1 MRVVDFYLRS
11 KLLRAIAL
19 IYVIGAAWVICFGA
33 PSESRLPPYR
43 IDIDVYRLGGLA
55 VRAGEPLY
63 SQLYLTEIGAQLP
76 FTYPPIAAQIFAV
89 LFAPISLPYATAA
102 IAVASAGALY
112 AVVWVVLRE
121 MTDLRGMH
129 AVWITV
135 AVLAFAIPLAA
146 FRWTVDFGQINV
158 FLMLLVVVDLTVGRN
173 RWWRGSLI
181 GFAAAI
187 KLTPLVFGL
196 YFLMRRDLRG
206 GIQTLL
212 AFSFWT
218 LVGHVI
224 SPRNS
229 TIYWTGT
236 LSNSGR
242 IGAPDYASNQSITGL
257 LARSQLSED
266 ARSTLWLVL
275 VVVLG
280 LVTAVIMWLLIRR
293 GHHLA
298 AILANAFFGLLA
310 SPVSWS
316 HHWVWAIPALMWL
329 VLRIRSRPSG
339 ATAAH
344 GQRTWAGPT
353 VVRRPAWLPWLLG
366 AVALWGWVIFWYG
379 PQLELPNEGG
389 REQNWT
395 LFQDVVGNMW
405 IWWALVFMAILV
417 VVALIDLP
425 DTGSGP
431 VFARQVPRVFRRG
444 VRLPASGGEGD
455 GAGTA
460 GPAAAPAGG
469 SSPARPSRSS

>member
-33 PSESRLPPYR
+33 PSETRIPPYR

-55 VRAGEPLY
+55 VRNHEPLY
-63 SQLYLTEIGAQLP
+63 SQDYLTEIGANLP
-76 FTYPPIAAQIFAV
+76 FTYPPIAGQIFAV

-102 IAVASAGALY
+102 IAVATAVALY

-121 MTDLRGMH
+121 MTDLRGMD
-129 AVWITV
+129 AVWATV
-135 AVLAFAIPLAA
+135 GVLVFVVSLAP

-187 KLTPLVFGL
+187 KLTPLAFGL
-196 YFLMRRDLRG
+196 YFLVRRDIRG
-206 GIQTLL
+206 GMQTLL
-212 AFSFWT
+212 AFGFWT
-218 LVGHVI
+218 LVGHLR

-229 TIYWTGT
+229 TIYWTDT

-257 LARSQLSED
+257 LARTQLSEG
-266 ARSTLWLVL
+266 AQSTLWLVL
-275 VVVLG
+275 VLVLG
-280 LVTAVIMWLLIRR
+280 LVTAAIMWLLIRR

-298 AILANAFFGLLA
+298 AVLANAFFGLLA

-329 VLRIRSRPSG
+329 VLRIRPSG
-339 ATAAH
+339 ATAAQ
-344 GQRTWAGPT
+344 GPRIWTGPT

-389 REQNWT
+389 RERDWT
-395 LFQDVVGNMW
+395 LFQDLVGNMW
-405 IWWALVFMAILV
+405 IWWALVFLAVLV
-417 VVALIDLP
+417 VVALMDFP

-431 VFARQVPRVFRRG
+431 VFARQIPRALRRRFG
-444 VRLPASGGEGD
+444 LAASDGAGD
-455 GAGTA
+455 GAGARGSTA
-460 GPAAAPAGG
+460 VTTEDVSSQMPSG
-469 SSPARPSRSS
+469 SS